1 MGYRFLLTLILAA
14 MSELHAGDNAEIL
27 ALPADGWD
35 LVTDNVM
42 GGVSEAKMSIDTVQG
57 ERCIALRGQVS
68 TANSGGFIQIALD
81 IRDSARLAE
90 GYDGLRLDVIGN
102 GETYNVHL
110 RTSELWLPWQSFR
123 ASFDTAPEWKTVYL
137 PFSGFEP
144 YRTHAPLKLSKLRR
158 LGVVAIGRDF
168 DADLCVKGL
177 ALYRLRD

>member
-1 MGYRFLLTLILAA
+1 MRYLFLLALIVAT
-14 MSELHAGDNAEIL
+14 MGELHAGDNADNL
-27 ALPADGWD
+27 VLPADGWN
-35 LVTDNVM
+35 LVTDGVM
-42 GGVSEAKMSIDTVQG
+42 GGVSEAKMSLDSVQG
-57 ERCIALRGQVS
+57 ETCIALRGQVS
-68 TANSGGFIQIALD
+68 TANNGGFIQIALD

-123 ASFDTAPEWKTVYL
+123 ASFETATEWKTLYL

-144 YRTHAPLKLSKLRR
+144 YRTSAVLKLPKLRR

-168 DADLCVKGL
+168 EADLCVKGL
-177 ALYRLRD
+177 AFYRQRD